1 MNELESYYQQN
12 AGSVES
18 MGFEA
23 RQGIASRTGALN
35 VFEAKA
41 SAEEEETTQ
50 EEKQDE
56 EGGGVGVGAGI
67 LSKEGIEQVGKQV
80 LGKAK
85 SFAQQKIQSVVDDI
99 KTNVQATRDATAV
112 IPQTPEEVANGLESR
127 FNALPDNVKP
137 VIRARISTDPN
148 AKAPTSTTTPDEA
161 KLSNDAIDKHIS
173 DGERFGVDPPPAD
186 IPAPLSSSTAS
197 TSATSTTVADSS
209 IARQLGSAPTSTPI
223 SGSTPPTSVPNPTSV
238 IDDATENLANKAS
251 NITQKGMDT
260 LSDKLGVD
268 FGDLSTEE
276 VGSGLASTLSE
287 GTKVAG
293 AVSKVSEG
301 LEAFGGLAD
310 FLGPVGMIGGLIASV
325 VGLVKG
331 GEEKREIRDKQSQI
345 TTMADNINTTAGM
358 SFGSIAS
365 TNLDTSQF
373 RSGGL
378 SSNF

>member
-1 MNELESYYQQN
+1 
-12 AGSVES
+12 
-18 MGFEA
+18 
-23 RQGIASRTGALN
+23 
-35 VFEAKA
+35 
-41 SAEEEETTQ
+41 
-50 EEKQDE
+50 
-56 EGGGVGVGAGI
+56 
-67 LSKEGIEQVGKQV
+67 
-80 LGKAK
+80 
-85 SFAQQKIQSVVDDI
+85 
-99 KTNVQATRDATAV
+99 
-112 IPQTPEEVANGLESR
+112 
-127 FNALPDNVKP
+127 
-137 VIRARISTDPN
+137 
-148 AKAPTSTTTPDEA
+148 
-161 KLSNDAIDKHIS
+161 
-173 DGERFGVDPPPAD
+173 
-186 IPAPLSSSTAS
+186 
-197 TSATSTTVADSS
+197 
-209 IARQLGSAPTSTPI
+209 
-223 SGSTPPTSVPNPTSV
+223 
-238 IDDATENLANKAS
+238 
-251 NITQKGMDT
+251 MDT

-378 SSNF
+378 ASNF